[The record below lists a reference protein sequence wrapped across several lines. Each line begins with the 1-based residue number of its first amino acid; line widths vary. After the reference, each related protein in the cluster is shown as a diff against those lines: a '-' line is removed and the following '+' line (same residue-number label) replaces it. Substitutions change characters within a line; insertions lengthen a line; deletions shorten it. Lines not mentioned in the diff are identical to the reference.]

1 MVIKE
6 NITAVRQFW
15 EGFNTHNLEVWDEVC
30 ARDFVN
36 HDPGLPTPE
45 ADLATI
51 KQTVGELLAAFPDMG
66 SSEEDLVVEGNK
78 VMVRRILRGR
88 HRGVFLG
95 IAPTDKEVVVGGVWI
110 AHLSGGQIKEQWVFF
125 DALGLLRQ
133 IGGISESKARGG

>member
-1 MVIKE
+1 MTTKD
-6 NITAVRQFW
+6 NIAAVQRFW
-15 EGFNTHNLEVWDEVC
+15 EGFNAHNLEVWDEVC
-30 ARDFVN
+30 SPDFIN

-51 KQTVGELLAAFPDMG
+51 KQTIGGLLAAFPDMG
-66 SSEEDLVVEGNK
+66 SSEEDLMVEGNK

-88 HRGVFLG
+88 HSGAFMG

-110 AHLSGGQIKEQWVFF
+110 AHLSGGQIKEQWVYF

-133 IGGISESKARGG
+133 IGGISETGAGGS